1 MKKQADYTQ
10 CKANRDQ
17 WLLEK
22 CLTEGSSQRK
32 DISNMIEH
40 LICAANDLHG
50 QAVNEERKIRV
61 TEDYYHMLCKLARIN
76 GGRVE
81 LDWNEQCP
89 IATLTYWGEEL
100 TLDRD
105 FSSEWENF
113 SSILR
118 DCDTVNFSAEGK
130 NFKLL
135 MSFDL
140 RNPNSP
146 KLYALK

>member
-10 CKANRDQ
+10 FKADRDQ
-17 WLLEK
+17 WLFERS
-22 CLTEGSSQRK
+22 TQRK
-32 DISNMIEH
+32 DMAA
-40 LICAANDLHG
+40 LIAQLMDSERARHG
-50 QAVNEERKIRV
+50 RPINEVRRARV
-61 TEDYYHMLCKLARIN
+61 TEDHYHVLCALARVN
-76 GGRVE
+76 GGHVE

-89 IATLTYWGEEL
+89 IATL

-118 DCDTVNFSAEGK
+118 DCNTVNFSAEGK

-146 KLYALK
+146 KLYTPK

>member
-10 CKANRDQ
+10 FKADRDQ
-17 WLLEK
+17 WLFERS
-22 CLTEGSSQRK
+22 TQRK
-32 DISNMIEH
+32 DMAA
-40 LICAANDLHG
+40 LIAQLMDSERARHDRPI
-50 QAVNEERKIRV
+50 NEVRRARV
-61 TEDYYHMLCKLARIN
+61 TEDHYHVLCALSRVN
-76 GGRVE
+76 GSRVE
-81 LDWNEQCP
+81 LDWNEHCP

-146 KLYALK
+146 KLYTPK

>member
-10 CKANRDQ
+10 FKADRDQ
-17 WLLEK
+17 WLFERS
-22 CLTEGSSQRK
+22 TQRK
-32 DISNMIEH
+32 DMAA
-40 LICAANDLHG
+40 LIAQLMDSERARHDRPI
-50 QAVNEERKIRV
+50 NEVRRARV
-61 TEDYYHMLCKLARIN
+61 TEDHYHVLCALARVN
-76 GGRVE
+76 GGHVE

-89 IATLTYWGEEL
+89 IATL

-118 DCDTVNFSAEGK
+118 DCNTVNFSAEGK

-146 KLYALK
+146 KLYTPK

>member
-1 MKKQADYTQ
+1 MA
-10 CKANRDQ
+10 A
-17 WLLEK
+17 
-22 CLTEGSSQRK
+22 
-32 DISNMIEH
+32 
-40 LICAANDLHG
+40 LIAQLMDSERARHDRPI
-50 QAVNEERKIRV
+50 NEVRRARV
-61 TEDYYHMLCKLARIN
+61 TEDHYHVLCALARVN
-76 GGRVE
+76 GGHVE

-89 IATLTYWGEEL
+89 IATL

-118 DCDTVNFSAEGK
+118 DCNTVNFSAEGK

-146 KLYALK
+146 KLYSPK

>member
-10 CKANRDQ
+10 FKADRDQ
-17 WLLEK
+17 WLLE
-22 CLTEGSSQRK
+22 GSTQRA
-32 DISNMIEH
+32 DMAA
-40 LICAANDLHG
+40 LIAQLMDSERARHG
-50 QAVNEERKIRV
+50 RPINEERKTRV
-61 TEDYYHMLCKLARIN
+61 TENYYNVLCALAQVN

-81 LDWNEQCP
+81 LDWNERCP
-89 IATLTYWGEEL
+89 IATLTYWGKEL

-113 SSILR
+113 SLILR
-118 DCDTVNFSAEGK
+118 ACDTINFSTEGK

-140 RNPNSP
+140 RNPNPTKS
-146 KLYALK
+146 

>member
-10 CKANRDQ
+10 FKANRDQ
-17 WLLEK
+17 WLLE
-22 CLTEGSSQRK
+22 GRAQRK
-32 DISNMIEH
+32 DIAAMIKH
-40 LICAANDLHG
+40 LMDSERARHDRPI
-50 QAVNEERKIRV
+50 NEARKTHV
-61 TEDYYHMLCKLARIN
+61 TEDYYHVLCALARVN

-140 RNPNSP
+140 RNPNSQ

>member
-10 CKANRDQ
+10 FKADRDQ
-17 WLLEK
+17 WLFERS
-22 CLTEGSSQRK
+22 TQRK
-32 DISNMIEH
+32 DMAALIAH
-40 LICAANDLHG
+40 LMDSESARHDRPI
-50 QAVNEERKIRV
+50 NEVRRARV
-61 TEDYYHMLCKLARIN
+61 TEDHYHVLCALSRVN

-81 LDWNEQCP
+81 LDWNEHCP

-118 DCDTVNFSAEGK
+118 DCNTVNFSAEGK

-146 KLYALK
+146 KLYTPK

>member
-10 CKANRDQ
+10 FKANRDQ
-17 WLLEK
+17 WL
-22 CLTEGSSQRK
+22 TEGRAQRA
-32 DISNMIEH
+32 DIAAMIEH
-40 LICAANDLHG
+40 LMDSERARHG
-50 QAVNEERKIRV
+50 QPINDERKIRV
-61 TEDYYHMLCKLARIN
+61 TEEYYHVLCALARVN
-76 GGRVE
+76 GGHVE

-89 IATLTYWGEEL
+89 IATLTYWGREL

-118 DCDTVNFSAEGK
+118 DCETVNFSAEGK

>member
-10 CKANRDQ
+10 FKANRDQ
-17 WLLEK
+17 WLM
-22 CLTEGSSQRK
+22 EGRAQRA
-32 DISNMIEH
+32 DIAAIIEH
-40 LICAANDLHG
+40 LMDSERARHG
-50 QAVNEERKIRV
+50 QPINDERKIRV
-61 TEDYYHMLCKLARIN
+61 TEEYYDLLCALARVN

-81 LDWNEQCP
+81 LDWNEQYP

-105 FSSEWENF
+105 FSSEWESF

>member
-10 CKANRDQ
+10 FKADRDQ
-17 WLLEK
+17 WLFERS
-22 CLTEGSSQRK
+22 TQRK
-32 DISNMIEH
+32 DMAA
-40 LICAANDLHG
+40 LIAQLMDSERARHDRPI
-50 QAVNEERKIRV
+50 NEVRRARV
-61 TEDYYHMLCKLARIN
+61 TEDHYHVLCALARVN
-76 GGRVE
+76 GGHVE

-89 IATLTYWGEEL
+89 IATL

-146 KLYALK
+146 KLYTPK